1 VEIERKF
8 LVADLPADLE
18 RYDSSAVRQ
27 GYLAVESD
35 GTEVRV
41 RDRDGA
47 ATLTVKKGRGV
58 VRTEEEIDIGSDEF
72 DRLWP
77 LTDGRRVEKR
87 RHLIPAAA
95 GLTIELDVYAGHL
108 ESLATAEV
116 EFGSEADSR
125 DFAPPDWFGRELT
138 GDARFS
144 NQRLAVDGIP
154 G

>member
-1 VEIERKF
+1 MEIERKF

-116 EFGSEADSR
+116 ECGSEADSR

>member
-1 VEIERKF
+1 M
-8 LVADLPADLE
+8 
-18 RYDSSAVRQ
+18 RQ

-116 EFGSEADSR
+116 ECGSEADSR

>member
-1 VEIERKF
+1 
-8 LVADLPADLE
+8 
-18 RYDSSAVRQ
+18 VRQ

-138 GDARFS
+138 ATHASATSASPSTGFP
-144 NQRLAVDGIP
+144 AVAVHHQVTAASPRGHGSTTSRP
-154 G
+154 

>member
-1 VEIERKF
+1 
-8 LVADLPADLE
+8 
-18 RYDSSAVRQ
+18 VRQ

-116 EFGSEADSR
+116 ECGSEADSR
-125 DFAPPDWFGRELT
+125 DSAPPDWFGRELT